1 MRDIPK
7 VGNRHRRKVDVK
19 VDVDEEVIRVN
30 EGVLVGGNEIL
41 LKWQPGPTQDRR
53 PQRGLVPGAV
63 RSMIL

>member
-30 EGVLVGGNEIL
+30 EGVLVRGNEICKYGSPSQL
-41 LKWQPGPTQDRR
+41 RII
-53 PQRGLVPGAV
+53 GLSVA
-63 RSMIL
+63 